1 MTNAVDLL
9 DKHWA
14 KAVGKPM
21 DEVTKHHL
29 YYSIEAIQEAQKEAY
44 NEAIRDAAK
53 NASTKSIGYLQG
65 KSVLS
70 IDRQSILTLLKP

>member
-1 MTNAVDLL
+1 MKTAEECHSLL
-9 DKHWA
+9 M
-14 KAVGKPM
+14 VGHNREENLK
-21 DEVTKHHL
+21 T
-29 YYSIEAIQEAQKEAY
+29 IEIIQKEAY